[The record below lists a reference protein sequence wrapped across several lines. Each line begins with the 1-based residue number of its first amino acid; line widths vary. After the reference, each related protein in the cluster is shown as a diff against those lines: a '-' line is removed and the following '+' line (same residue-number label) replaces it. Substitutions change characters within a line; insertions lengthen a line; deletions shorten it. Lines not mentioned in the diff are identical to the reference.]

1 MGSRGIIA
9 RPNPIHLSF
18 YPLNKHKQPTTTIN
32 MKVSAIAYAGLLA
45 FGQVAR
51 AQNNDDNDVGDTI
64 DEIGDDIQ
72 DIGDNISDGFKDTFD
87 NLKDDVD
94 NLVDDAKSAGG
105 ENWSDFIAT
114 ATQAFDDA
122 KQSYSDLIA
131 TASGDAREQ
140 ATEAF
145 GSLTG
150 AFDQA
155 IASASSWADENSDS
169 DDAGVMQTVSLG
181 LLGLGAGA
189 ALFVNL

>member
-1 MGSRGIIA
+1 
-9 RPNPIHLSF
+9 
-18 YPLNKHKQPTTTIN
+18 

-51 AQNNDDNDVGDTI
+51 AQNDDNDVGDTV
-64 DEIGDDIQ
+64 DEIGDDIK
-72 DIGDNISDGFKDTFD
+72 DIGDSISDGFKDTFD
-87 NLKDDVD
+87 NLQDDVD

-105 ENWSDFIAT
+105 ENWSDFVAT

-155 IASASSWADENSDS
+155 IASASSWADENSDGG
-169 DDAGVMQTVSLG
+169 DGEDAGVMQTVSLG

>member
-51 AQNNDDNDVGDTI
+51 AQNNDDNDVGDTF

-105 ENWSDFIAT
+105 ENWSD
-114 ATQAFDDA
+114 
-122 KQSYSDLIA
+122 LIA

-169 DDAGVMQTVSLG
+169 DDGGDGEDAGVMQTVSLG